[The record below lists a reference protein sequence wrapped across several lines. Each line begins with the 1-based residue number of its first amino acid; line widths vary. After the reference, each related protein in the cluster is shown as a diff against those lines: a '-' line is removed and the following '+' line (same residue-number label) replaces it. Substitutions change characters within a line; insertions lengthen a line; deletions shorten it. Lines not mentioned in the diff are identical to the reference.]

1 MKTATNRPDRAPLW
15 RAVCLL
21 IGSAALL
28 GAAHAAPLL
37 GVKIRPA
44 CRGLPDD
51 VQAFSSWLGRDVQL
65 ALDFLGDRSIQEW
78 SNIGWWARC
87 WGQLGGDVVPVL
99 SVPLLPRSGG
109 ATLEKG
115 AEGAYDAIF
124 TGMAQTLKNQG
135 VRRAIIRLGW
145 EFNGDW
151 YPWRAQGKEEAWKRY
166 WARAVQAMR
175 KVDGIELRFDWCPN
189 IGEQKVS
196 PEKLYPGDEHVD
208 IIGMDVY
215 NVGRASDPLPA
226 RWRHLMDMPFGLR
239 WHAAFAASRGKKMS
253 YPEWGTGIN
262 SQGTGGGDDPHYV
275 CAMAAWMKQLGERLS
290 YQAYWN
296 EKASFDA
303 QLDSGG
309 LPLAAQAYR
318 AEFGPGASSESSAFC
333 KGVLGGAP

>member
-1 MKTATNRPDRAPLW
+1 MSKRPTRP
-15 RAVCLL
+15 
-21 IGSAALL
+21 SAALAAVAVAIAAL
-28 GAAHAAPLL
+28 VVAACGGSDDGSGPPRITWYVFQEPSGAYNDAVAN
-37 GVKIRPA
+37 
-44 CRGLPDD
+44 CN
-51 VQAFSSWLGRDVQL
+51 
-65 ALDFLGDRSIQEW
+65 QEA
-78 SNIGWWARC
+78 N
-87 WGQLGGDVVPVL
+87 GQYEIEL
-99 SVPLLPRSGG
+99 VPLPTNADQQRELV
-109 ATLEKG
+109 
-115 AEGAYDAIF
+115 
-124 TGMAQTLKNQG
+124 
-135 VRRAIIRLGW
+135 VRRLAAEDTDI
-145 EFNGDW
+145 
-151 YPWRAQGKEEAWKRY
+151 
-166 WARAVQAMR
+166 
-175 KVDGIELRFDWCPN
+175 
-189 IGEQKVS
+189 
-196 PEKLYPGDEHVD
+196 D

-303 QLDSGG
+303 QLDSGR